1 MSWLNADQVA
11 ERLQISRRTALSLM
25 YQMPHSVIG
34 GTTRKRIRVSEES
47 LDMWMLKQSNV
58 KSTAIRS
65 NIMGSNKR
73 LGRR

>member
-1 MSWLNADQVA
+1 MSWLTADQVA

-47 LDMWMLKQSNV
+47 LDMWMMKQSNV
-58 KSTAIRS
+58 KSTSIRS